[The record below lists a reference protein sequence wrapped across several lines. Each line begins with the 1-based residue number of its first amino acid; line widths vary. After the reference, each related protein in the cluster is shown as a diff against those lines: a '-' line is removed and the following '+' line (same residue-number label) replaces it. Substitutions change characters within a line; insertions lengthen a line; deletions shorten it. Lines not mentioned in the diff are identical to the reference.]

1 MAGDDRADFD
11 ELYDYLR
18 DPDGAI
24 TLEKMFG
31 NGWFLTPP
39 PLVEADEE
47 TGASPAEKE
56 G

>member
-11 ELYDYLR
+11 ELYSYLR
-18 DPDGAI
+18 NPNGAVM
-24 TLEKMFG
+24 LEPMFN

-39 PLVEADEE
+39 PLVEATEANGTLPED
-47 TGASPAEKE
+47 KE